1 MFCKFCGNVL
11 QKEDVFCGECGKRVL
26 SMPENNVPVNNLN
39 HQNVRGDISSLNPN
53 EPRLILCDIC
63 KQHIS
68 SQAEICPH
76 CGHKTKY
83 GESVERTK
91 EKNHAENNI
100 QWIVVINAIL
110 GIVGIVMLFISLS
123 AVTGDLR
130 VHRYTYAPPLTDH
143 ELHNL
148 YMLGFAVVMIGA
160 SIGID
165 IGVMIRRKK
174 QNR

>member
-1 MFCKFCGNVL
+1 
-11 QKEDVFCGECGKRVL
+11 
-26 SMPENNVPVNNLN
+26 
-39 HQNVRGDISSLNPN
+39 
-53 EPRLILCDIC
+53 
-63 KQHIS
+63 
-68 SQAEICPH
+68 
-76 CGHKTKY
+76 
-83 GESVERTK
+83 
-91 EKNHAENNI
+91 
-100 QWIVVINAIL
+100 
-110 GIVGIVMLFISLS
+110 MLFISLS